1 MPFATPR
8 RPAWRRALHG
18 LQHQLLPE
26 LLLSLRALWPAAQA
40 IDAREKCRACIGAAL
55 GILIAGVGAT
65 WLSPGGGDHALATAL
80 VAPLGASA
88 VLVFVVPSSPLA
100 QPWSVIGGNTLSA
113 LVGVACA
120 IWVPHAA
127 LGAALA
133 VGLSIALMLALRCL
147 HPPGGA
153 SALLMVLMGSHDFGV
168 ALQPVLLDS
177 ALMVAAGLLYNN
189 LTRRR
194 WPHVHHPAPAEPGGA
209 RLTSRDLDAA
219 LAHYNQVLDISRE
232 DLQDLMQYAEAAA
245 YQRTMGEL
253 RCADVMTPAPV
264 TARAEMPLRQA
275 WALIRQHRVKALPV
289 VDRQHH
295 LVGIV
300 TVSDF
305 MRQVDMDVH
314 EGVNFRLRALLRQMH
329 RPAPRHTV
337 GEIMTRQVRV
347 ASSDRPLTELVPVF
361 SEGGHRHLPI
371 IDAERRLVGIVT
383 QSDLI
388 RAMDAAVRGSGAG
401 LPTT

>member
-1 MPFATPR
+1 MPSATPR
-8 RPAWRRALHG
+8 RTAWRHALHG
-18 LQHQLLPE
+18 FWPE
-26 LLLSLRALWPAAQA
+26 LLLSLRALWPAAQT
-40 IDAREKCRACIGAAL
+40 IDAREKWRACIGAAL
-55 GILIAGVGAT
+55 GILVAGLGAT
-65 WLSPGGGDHALATAL
+65 WLSPGDGHHALATAL

-88 VLVFVVPSSPLA
+88 VLVFVVPSSQLA

-127 LGAALA
+127 LAAALA
-133 VGLSIALMLALRCL
+133 VGLSVALMLALRCL

-153 SALLMVLMGSHDFGV
+153 SALLMVLMGSQDFGV
-168 ALQPVLLDS
+168 ALQPVLMDS
-177 ALMVAAGLLYNN
+177 VLMVAAGLLYNN

-194 WPHVHHPAPAEPGGA
+194 WPHVHHTVPAEPGGA
-209 RLTSRDLDAA
+209 RLTSHDLDAA

-253 RCADVMTPAPV
+253 RAADVMSGEPV

-300 TVSDF
+300 TVADF

-329 RPAPRHTV
+329 RPVRHTV

-347 ASSDRPLTELVPVF
+347 ASADRPLTELVPVF

>member
-1 MPFATPR
+1 MMGGTLTR
-8 RPAWRRALHG
+8 SWHDRALH
-18 LQHQLLPE
+18 
-26 LLLSLRALWPAAQA
+26 
-40 IDAREKCRACIGAAL
+40 
-55 GILIAGVGAT
+55 VT
-65 WLSPGGGDHALATAL
+65 PGGVHSPVRAFRAMGCDP
-80 VAPLGASA
+80 VA
-88 VLVFVVPSSPLA
+88 
-100 QPWSVIGGNTLSA
+100 I
-113 LVGVACA
+113 
-120 IWVPHAA
+120 
-127 LGAALA
+127 
-133 VGLSIALMLALRCL
+133 
-147 HPPGGA
+147 
-153 SALLMVLMGSHDFGV
+153 
-168 ALQPVLLDS
+168 
-177 ALMVAAGLLYNN
+177 VAA
-189 LTRRR
+189 
-194 WPHVHHPAPAEPGGA
+194 HGA
-209 RLTSRDLDAA
+209 RLTSSDLDAA

-253 RCADVMTPAPV
+253 RAADVMSREPV

-329 RPAPRHTV
+329 RPVPRHTV

-388 RAMDAAVRGSGAG
+388 RAMDAAVRG
-401 LPTT
+401 

>member
-1 MPFATPR
+1 MPSASLP
-8 RPAWRRALHG
+8 PPGWRRAL
-18 LQHQLLPE
+18 QRLLPE
-26 LLLSLRALWPAAQA
+26 LLLSLRALWPAAPG
-40 IDAREKCRACIGAAL
+40 IDAREKWRACTGAAL
-55 GILIAGVGAT
+55 GILIAGLGAT
-65 WLSPGGGDHALATAL
+65 WLTPGDGHPALATAL

-88 VLVFVVPSSPLA
+88 VLVFVVPSSQLA
-100 QPWSVIGGNTLSA
+100 QPWSVIGGNTVSA

-120 IWVPHAA
+120 LWVPYPAV
-127 LGAALA
+127 GAALA

-153 SALLMVLMGSHDFGV
+153 SALLMVLMGSHDFSV

-194 WPHVHHPAPAEPGGA
+194 WPHVHHPVPTEPGGA

-219 LAHYNQVLDISRE
+219 LAHYNQVIDISRE

-253 RCADVMTPAPV
+253 RCTDVMTADPV
-264 TARAEMPLRQA
+264 TARPEMPLRQA

-361 SEGGHRHLPI
+361 SDGGHRHLPI

-388 RAMDAAVRGSGAG
+388 RAMDAAVRG
-401 LPTT
+401 